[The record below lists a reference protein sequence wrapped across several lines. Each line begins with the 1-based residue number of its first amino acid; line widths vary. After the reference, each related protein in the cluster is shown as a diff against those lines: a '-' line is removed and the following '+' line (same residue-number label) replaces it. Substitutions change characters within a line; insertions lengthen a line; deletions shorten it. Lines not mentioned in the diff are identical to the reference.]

1 MKRSVVL
8 HRRVQKKLREKALPH
23 DQVSKCVRLLCEG
36 QTDHLGLRMKRL
48 KGVDRPVFEARVN
61 RDVRLIFTIQPAHEY
76 GGANGGTGRSDGN
89 HLRDRIVVWDVDHHD
104 DALSAARRISYD
116 SLHQAE
122 ELCLASSLHEQGTLE
137 EIAISKLPDYPTV
150 PLSTVE
156 REVKTGK
163 SVLNQY
169 IRPHYR
175 GEEWWLE
182 QALSVEQE
190 SLYDAQEF
198 LEIDMDRIEQEI
210 EHLAQSD
217 EDFLLHL
224 LPEQMEFVRKPG
236 PLLLS
241 GTVGSGKTTILLYHL
256 YRQARANPAGRYLV
270 VTYSPT
276 LTSLC
281 QLLFEHL
288 PEGRTL
294 LQRVDILSYEDLLY
308 HWFPHQ
314 QVVIYA
320 ERRRQFHEAYQR
332 AKRVWRQ
339 GNLKE
344 PLRSWKRR
352 HREFPWD
359 EERLWA
365 EYWDVIKGQL
375 NWQTRQLLDREG
387 YLHNAASNLQPE
399 EREVVF
405 AAIETW
411 FRLGGQDE
419 LDLSRDLWEQPK
431 KVVASYDGVYVD
443 EIQDLCE
450 VQWMLLM
457 RLVRHPT
464 GLFLT
469 GDPFQALRPSGF
481 HWNRLVSRISQEVTV
496 QEGSLKLNLRNSRQ
510 IALFVQGE
518 LERIKREYDLDE
530 MPDYHVTA
538 LLDGLPPVAATLD
551 SPALSARRLAE
562 WLGDQGAV
570 IVWDTADEGHPFAQE
585 LRQQGVLLC
594 SVEEA
599 KGLEF
604 DRVILLNVYSQMHTQ
619 MRQPPVLRQQA
630 FSRLYVAL
638 TRARRGLVVVED
650 NPRCL
655 PPSLPKLSEQ
665 WLNAWEVVETV
676 VVRSYEAL
684 KNPSNWTEAR
694 RMERSGRL
702 VEAAELYEGVRHY
715 SNAARCYEQAKD
727 YSNAARC
734 YEQARDYSNAAR
746 CYEQAQNYGKAAWC
760 YEQAKDYS
768 NAARCYEQT
777 QDYPNAAWCYE
788 QAKDYPNAARCYEQT
803 GRTRDAARC
812 WGRLNE
818 QQGKWLE
825 AGQWFEKAGLLAEA
839 AGCYEQA
846 KDYARAAACY
856 ARSKE
861 YVNAARCYEQ
871 VKDYARAAAC
881 YAKSN
886 EYVNAAQCYE
896 KVKDYASA
904 ARCYEQAQDYAN
916 AARCYERAGMPIE
929 AGRLYERA
937 GNMHDAA
944 RCYQKYVQ
952 DLVATL
958 DWPRAV
964 ADAERMVQVKK
975 LSWEDTYLLIA
986 LYKRLKAGC
995 SHTVYSNDGTG
1006 AAIGLLLGAAIGELL
1021 FGLLGVL
1028 LGGFLGAAVGSAGS
1042 GTSRT
1047 VTLEADPELLAKIE
1061 AKLAQHGYEITE

>member
-122 ELCLASSLHEQGTLE
+122 ELCLASSLHEQGILE
-137 EIAISKLPDYPTV
+137 EIGISKLPEYPTV
-150 PLSTVE
+150 PLSIVE

-182 QALSVEQE
+182 QASSVEQE

-198 LEIDMDRIEQEI
+198 LEIGLDRIEQDI

-288 PEGRTL
+288 PRGREL
-294 LQRVDILSYEDLLY
+294 LERVDILSYEDMLSR
-308 HWFPHQ
+308 WFPN
-314 QVVIYA
+314 VRIESYT
-320 ERRRQFHEAYQR
+320 EMRRQFHEAYQR
-332 AKRVWRQ
+332 VKEVWKM

-359 EERLWA
+359 EETLWA

-387 YLHNAASNLQPE
+387 YLHNAASDFSVQ
-399 EREVVF
+399 EREAIF
-405 AAIETW
+405 AAIQTW
-411 FRLGGQDE
+411 FPIGGSDE
-419 LDLSRDLWEQPK
+419 LDLSRKLWEQPE

-457 RLVRHPT
+457 RLVRHPA

-481 HWNRLVSRISQEVTV
+481 HWNRLVRRLSQEVTV
-496 QEGSLKLNLRNSRQ
+496 LEGSLKLNLRNSRQ

-538 LLDGLPPVAATLD
+538 LLDGLPPAAATLD
-551 SPALSARRLAE
+551 SPALSAQQLAE

-570 IVWDTADEGHPFAQE
+570 IVWDESDKNIPIAQQ
-585 LRQQGVLLC
+585 LGQHGALLC

-604 DRVILLNVYSQMHTQ
+604 DRVILFNIYSRMHEQ
-619 MRQPPVLRQQA
+619 VRRSPVLRLQA

-650 NPRCL
+650 TPQSL
-655 PPSLPKLSEQ
+655 PPSLPKLSKQ
-665 WLNAWEVVETV
+665 WLSAWEAAERV

-684 KNPSNWTEAR
+684 TTNPAIWTRAR
-694 RMERSGRL
+694 RMEWSGRL
-702 VEAAELYEGVRHY
+702 EEAAELY
-715 SNAARCYEQAKD
+715 
-727 YSNAARC
+727 
-734 YEQARDYSNAAR
+734 
-746 CYEQAQNYGKAAWC
+746 
-760 YEQAKDYS
+760 
-768 NAARCYEQT
+768 
-777 QDYPNAAWCYE
+777 
-788 QAKDYPNAARCYEQT
+788 
-803 GRTRDAARC
+803 
-812 WGRLNE
+812 
-818 QQGKWLE
+818 
-825 AGQWFEKAGLLAEA
+825 
-839 AGCYEQA
+839 
-846 KDYARAAACY
+846 
-856 ARSKE
+856 
-861 YVNAARCYEQ
+861 
-871 VKDYARAAAC
+871 
-881 YAKSN
+881 
-886 EYVNAAQCYE
+886 
-896 KVKDYASA
+896 
-904 ARCYEQAQDYAN
+904 
-916 AARCYERAGMPIE
+916 
-929 AGRLYERA
+929 
-937 GNMHDAA
+937 
-944 RCYQKYVQ
+944 
-952 DLVATL
+952 
-958 DWPRAV
+958 
-964 ADAERMVQVKK
+964 
-975 LSWEDTYLLIA
+975 
-986 LYKRLKAGC
+986 
-995 SHTVYSNDGTG
+995 
-1006 AAIGLLLGAAIGELL
+1006 
-1021 FGLLGVL
+1021 
-1028 LGGFLGAAVGSAGS
+1028 
-1042 GTSRT
+1042 
-1047 VTLEADPELLAKIE
+1047 
-1061 AKLAQHGYEITE
+1061 